1 MKPLHGFQI
10 HNSRSHE
17 LLLSFSENGD
27 FDHMK
32 KTVLLFILSC
42 TQIDRNYME
51 RASAMNLH
59 NQDRIANYICVVFLF
74 YLFFSY
80 FFFLMQV
87 TNFSSGYVPYH
98 KDPQKCDKRIS
109 LQYMH
114 KLQRETTTGH
124 LFSCNVDSTGT
135 AL

>member
-51 RASAMNLH
+51 CASAMKLH

-80 FFFLMQV
+80 FFF
-87 TNFSSGYVPYH
+87 F
-98 KDPQKCDKRIS
+98 
-109 LQYMH
+109 
-114 KLQRETTTGH
+114 
-124 LFSCNVDSTGT
+124 
-135 AL
+135 

>member
-17 LLLSFSENGD
+17 LLLLLSFAENGN

-51 RASAMNLH
+51 MCL
-59 NQDRIANYICVVFLF
+59 
-74 YLFFSY
+74 SY
-80 FFFLMQV
+80 EAAQ
-87 TNFSSGYVPYH
+87 SG
-98 KDPQKCDKRIS
+98 
-109 LQYMH
+109 
-114 KLQRETTTGH
+114 
-124 LFSCNVDSTGT
+124 
-135 AL
+135 